1 MFTMAERTEK
11 ANEKKGE
18 KNMKTPE
25 QETSKQKKLT
35 QLNLKSVPLS
45 VRNSVVSDKLPNKK
59 PRTSSGEMSP
69 NGASEVIDTGE
80 LKIIQES
87 LREIKDT
94 MVKKSDIKDI
104 VSAILSELKGE
115 IKEEIISEIKG
126 EIKGEIKQEFETKL
140 EEKAKHFELQSKEI
154 ADGLNL
160 DLETLR
166 EKFHAQSSEF
176 RRMSQQLKQCLFTAE
191 SALKLSNNNQQYSQ
205 KNNIKFTNW
214 GEGKTENLREDLIKI
229 LRTTVGLDLDPTDIL
244 EIHRIPGGAQKGP
257 RPVIAKFR
265 NSETKIKIIRKRQND
280 QLKKH
285 FHMHDHLTTMN
296 GRLIYDLNKDERID
310 QAWYFNGKVFA
321 LDKKGKRHRFEI
333 LDNFAEKLRA
343 RSDT

>member
-1 MFTMAERTEK
+1 M
-11 ANEKKGE
+11 
-18 KNMKTPE
+18 
-25 QETSKQKKLT
+25 

-45 VRNSVVSDKLPNKK
+45 VRNSEVSDKLPNKK
-59 PRTSSGEMSP
+59 PRTNSGEMSP

-126 EIKGEIKQEFETKL
+126 EINGEIKQEFETKL

-176 RRMSQQLKQCLFTAE
+176 RRMSQQLKQCLFTAKLE
-191 SALKLSNNNQQYSQ
+191 EKAKHFELQSKEIADGLNLDLETLREKFHAQSSEFRRMSQQLKQCLFTAKFALKLSNNNQQYSQ

-214 GEGKTENLREDLIKI
+214 GKAKPKT
-229 LRTTVGLDLDPTDIL
+229 
-244 EIHRIPGGAQKGP
+244 
-257 RPVIAKFR
+257 
-265 NSETKIKIIRKRQND
+265 
-280 QLKKH
+280 
-285 FHMHDHLTTMN
+285 
-296 GRLIYDLNKDERID
+296 
-310 QAWYFNGKVFA
+310 
-321 LDKKGKRHRFEI
+321 
-333 LDNFAEKLRA
+333 
-343 RSDT
+343 